1 MDNFLKENLIC
12 LGENP
17 TEKRIDRLNRFYEL
31 LIEKNKV
38 MNLTAI
44 TEYKDVVIKHFID
57 SLAVEHAH
65 SLSDCKSVID
75 VGTGAGFPGMVLKIF
90 NEDTEYTLLDSLNK
104 RINFLKEVKEEL
116 HLEKLSLLHGRAE
129 DYARMPEYRE
139 QFDAC
144 VSRAVAN
151 LATLAE
157 YCLPFVKKDGYFIAY
172 KAGDC
177 KDEVEESKK
186 AIFLLGGKIENVVL
200 YDIPNSDI
208 TRAFVVIRKISNIS
222 QKYPRKAGLPSK
234 EPLK

>member
-1 MDNFLKENLIC
+1 M
-12 LGENP
+12 
-17 TEKRIDRLNRFYEL
+17 
-31 LIEKNKV
+31 
-38 MNLTAI
+38 
-44 TEYKDVVIKHFID
+44 
-57 SLAVEHAH
+57 
-65 SLSDCKSVID
+65 
-75 VGTGAGFPGMVLKIF
+75 
-90 NEDTEYTLLDSLNK
+90 
-104 RINFLKEVKEEL
+104 
-116 HLEKLSLLHGRAE
+116 HGRAE

-151 LATLAE
+151 LATLSE

-172 KAGDC
+172 KAEDC
-177 KDEVEESKK
+177 KEEVEESKK

-208 TRAFVVIRKISNIS
+208 TRAFVVIKKISNIS